1 MPFDIQTLKAVQRAA
16 SDFAT
21 LTADRDRNM
30 RYTFGDQWS
39 DFIPDSFGRPVREGD
54 YSAGSGAHP
63 ITNNLI
69 RPLVKTIVG
78 RYRTDHADDYS
89 DIPGAAENDLPE
101 LDARMLEEYLISGCA
116 IQRVHPED
124 RPGRKGIWV
133 DNVCPSR
140 FFVNPYRDPRGA
152 DVYLIGM
159 FHRFSL
165 HEILNRFAQGKRDA
179 VRSITAAMGRSK
191 PDPASGLYTIIEV
204 WTLDS
209 APLLSCRDARS
220 GCVFNLSVSESNSVR
235 DENSRRVAD
244 GLPLIDAS
252 WHAPAHWHCRWLT
265 TDGELLD
272 HYPSPFLHRSHPFV
286 FKLYPL
292 TDGRIHPFVEDL
304 IEQQRA
310 INRLSTLTDHMMSTA
325 AKGVLL
331 FPVEAKLPD
340 MKWEEITARWSA
352 CDGVIPVRTING
364 AALPQQMSSGNFNA
378 GVAQVL
384 DTQLEL
390 FRLTSGVS
398 PVLTGQDTSAARGT
412 SVYQQQVSNSVVAIA
427 DLLESFRALILRR
440 NFLISSSGCPSP
452 AKSDPHGSGGCR
464 LDRPLTK
471 NPAPSRRRHS
481 TGKVR
486 PSSPSQISH
495 QKPNS

>member
-1 MPFDIQTLKAVQRAA
+1 MPTDLSTLKAVQRAA
-16 SDFAT
+16 SAFAS
-21 LTADRDRNM
+21 LIADRDRNM

-39 DFIPDSFGRPVREGD
+39 DFIPDSYGRPVREGD

-89 DIPGAAENDLPE
+89 GIPGAADNDLPE

-152 DVYLIGM
+152 DVSLLGM
-159 FHRFSL
+159 FHSFSL
-165 HEILNRFAQGKRDA
+165 HEILNRFARGSRDA
-179 VRSITAAMGRSK
+179 VRDITAAMGRCR
-191 PDPASGLYTIIEV
+191 PDPDSGRYTVIEV

-220 GCVFNLSVSESNSVR
+220 GQVFNIPVSEADAVKS
-235 DENSRRVAD
+235 ENARRAAD
-244 GLPLIDAS
+244 GLPPVDAY

-272 HYPSPFLHRSHPFV
+272 HYPSPFRHRGHPFV

-331 FPVEAKLPD
+331 FPVEAKIPD
-340 MKWEEITARWSA
+340 MKWEEITTRWSA
-352 CDGVIPVRTING
+352 CDGVIPVRTLNG
-364 AALPQQMSSGNFNA
+364 AAFPQQMSSGNFNA

-440 NFLISSSGCPSP
+440 NFLISSSGCPTLAGSAANGSDSP
-452 AKSDPHGSGGCR
+452 RAGRTPA
-464 LDRPLTK
+464 K
-471 NPAPSRRRHS
+471 NPAPSRRRHA
-481 TGKVR
+481 TARPR
-486 PSSPSQISH
+486 PSRPA
-495 QKPNS
+495 